1 MDKTELEKERFQG
14 LHKLASAAKD
24 NDTSPMDEYL
34 KYCQNDVLQGKVPW
48 VQTAVDHNR

>member
-24 NDTSPMDEYL
+24 NATSPMDEYL
-34 KYCQNDVLQGKVPW
+34 KYLSKRCIARKRPLG
-48 VQTAVDHNR
+48 ANRCGS